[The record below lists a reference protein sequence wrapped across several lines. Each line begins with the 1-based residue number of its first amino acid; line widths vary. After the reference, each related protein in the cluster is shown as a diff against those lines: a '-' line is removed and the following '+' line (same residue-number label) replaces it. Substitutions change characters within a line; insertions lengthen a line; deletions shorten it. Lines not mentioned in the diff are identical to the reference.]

1 MDTVTTEAVR
11 LWLGLP
17 AIDPAL
23 EDATAAANS
32 FVGRLALPLV
42 PKMVDGIAVLD
53 GAGQQIME
61 PSPDVVLGAKMLA
74 ARLWRRRNSPNGV
87 EAITDAGTSF
97 VARYD
102 SDISRLLRLDGFAAP
117 RIG

>member
-1 MDTVTTEAVR
+1 MTVTVESVR
-11 LWLGLP
+11 TWLGLP
-17 AIDPAL
+17 ATEPAL
-23 EDATAAANS
+23 EDAVAATNA

-42 PKMVDGIAVLD
+42 PKLVEGIPVLD
-53 GAGQQIME
+53 DNGVQIME
-61 PSPDVVLGAKMLA
+61 PAADTVLGAKMLA
-74 ARLWRRRNSPNGV
+74 ARLFRRRNSPNGV

-102 SDISRLLRLDGFAAP
+102 SDISRLLKLDGFAGP

>member
-17 AIDPAL
+17 ATDAAL
-23 EDATAAANS
+23 EDATTATNAY
-32 FVGRLALPLV
+32 VGRLGLPTV
-42 PKMVDGIAVLD
+42 ARMVDGIAVLD
-53 GAGQQIME
+53 DAGNPILD
-61 PSPDVVLGAKMLA
+61 PAPDTVLGAKMLA
-74 ARLWRRRNSPNGV
+74 ARLYRRRNSPNGV

-102 SDISRLLRLDGFAAP
+102 SDISRLLRLDGYAGP

>member
-1 MDTVTTEAVR
+1 VDILTTEAVR

-17 AIDPAL
+17 ATDPAL
-23 EDATAAANS
+23 EDATAATNA
-32 FVGRLALPLV
+32 FVGRLGLPTV
-42 PKMVDGIAVLD
+42 PLIVDGVAVLD
-53 GAGQQIME
+53 DAGAQVMV
-61 PSPDVVLGAKMLA
+61 PADDTVTGAKMLA
-74 ARLWRRRNSPNGV
+74 ARLYRRRNSPSGV

-102 SDISRLLRLDGFAAP
+102 SDISRLLQLDGFAPP